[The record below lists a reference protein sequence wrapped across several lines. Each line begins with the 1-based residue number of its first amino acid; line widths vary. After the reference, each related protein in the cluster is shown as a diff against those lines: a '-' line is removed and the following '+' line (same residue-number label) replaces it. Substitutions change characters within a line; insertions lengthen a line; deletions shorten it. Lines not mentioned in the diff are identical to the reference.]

1 MTIKE
6 YNEGPNRQTRH
17 AESFIQCLP
26 HAIEKGGK
34 ETEHQLLCIGWCEE
48 VKQTLLTAVRHYRK
62 ACLKA
67 ARLQQKCDN
76 PNVSENSKEGAYTT
90 FGDRLRN
97 ARKAKQLTQKELA
110 AKIKAAHNSISNW
123 ENNQNMPDPVTIQ
136 QLCWALDVQPN
147 YFFSMDP
154 PQNRQQAT
162 LSQLSSDELEF
173 IEKFRSL
180 DERGQAV
187 IFAVLEHEFNNA
199 DDNKTQ
205 E

>member
-1 MTIKE
+1 M
-6 YNEGPNRQTRH
+6 
-17 AESFIQCLP
+17 
-26 HAIEKGGK
+26 
-34 ETEHQLLCIGWCEE
+34 
-48 VKQTLLTAVRHYRK
+48 
-62 ACLKA
+62 
-67 ARLQQKCDN
+67 
-76 PNVSENSKEGAYTT
+76 T

-123 ENNQNMPDPVTIQ
+123 ENNQNMPDPDTIQ
-136 QLCWALDVQPN
+136 HLCWALDVQPN

-154 PQNRQQAT
+154 PHVTNFILAHQNGNQVT
-162 LSQLSSDELEF
+162 LPQLSPDELDF

-187 IFAVLEHEFNNA
+187 VLAVLEHEFNNA

-205 E
+205 EYNDGYRNGYEDGLDERDKDRFLGPQDWDDC